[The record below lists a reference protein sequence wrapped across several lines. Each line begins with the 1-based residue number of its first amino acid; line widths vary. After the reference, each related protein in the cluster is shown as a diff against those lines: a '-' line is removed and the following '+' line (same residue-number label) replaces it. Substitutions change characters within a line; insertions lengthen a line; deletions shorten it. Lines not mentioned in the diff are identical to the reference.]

1 MSLVFFVSDALQSSH
16 PVSTI
21 TDDPDVILSNF
32 DSISYDKGAAIIQMM
47 VNFIGVKTFDEGIT
61 AYLNKFKFGN
71 AVKVSL
77 FLMNALVP

>member
-1 MSLVFFVSDALQSSH
+1 
-16 PVSTI
+16 
-21 TDDPDVILSNF
+21 
-32 DSISYDKGAAIIQMM
+32 MM
-47 VNFIGVKTFDEGIT
+47 VNFIGVKTFDDGIT